1 MTLIHA
7 TTVAVSGQ
15 GVLIVGPSG
24 SGKSSLAIQLIALG
38 AMLVADD
45 QTIITAQGGTLIAD
59 VPSSI
64 AGLIEARG
72 VGLLKQ
78 AHAGPTPL
86 QLVVDLGCREEKRL
100 PERHVHV
107 LEGCAMPCLHNPESP
122 HFAQAILLYI
132 KSTLGT

>member
-7 TTVAVSGQ
+7 TTVAIGGQ

-24 SGKSSLAIQLIALG
+24 SGKSALAVQLIALG

-45 QTIITAQGGTLIAD
+45 QTIITAQDGTLIAD
-59 VPSSI
+59 VPESI

-72 VGLLKQ
+72 VGLLKVDQ
-78 AHAGPTPL
+78 AGPTAL
-86 QLVVDLGCREEKRL
+86 RLVIDLGRREEKRL
-100 PERHVHV
+100 PERHVYV
-107 LEGCAMPCLHNPESP
+107 LEGCAMPCLHNPDSP
-122 HFAQAILLYI
+122 HFAQAILLYL